1 MLNEEISNDRESV
14 REQSHAEIEY
24 CVLDPTGNITI
35 LVTTPVPVEL
45 QPRIA
50 AELMRIIPESEQVGF
65 LTHDDSC
72 NIALRMA
79 GGEFCGNASMSA
91 AVYAADKAGAVKSE
105 VVLRVS
111 GSEEPIRAEVEKMS
125 DGSWTGTVN
134 MPRPAKI
141 ERVVLPGAG
150 SVPVVCFEGIHHV
163 ILEEKIE
170 EARAEEYARMW
181 CRELA
186 ADAIGLMFLDRANA
200 KLTPLVYVPSADT
213 ICWENSC
220 ASGTTAAVA
229 YLASESGAPVRMTLS
244 QPGGGLTV
252 EVSEDGIPRLQGHV
266 RILHYGRT
274 VVTYSSGNL

>member
-1 MLNEEISNDRESV
+1 MSNEEISNDRESV
-14 REQSHAEIEY
+14 QGQFYADIEY

-35 LVTTPVPVEL
+35 LVTTPVPVVL

-65 LTHDDSC
+65 LSYDDTCDIS
-72 NIALRMA
+72 LRMA
-79 GGEFCGNASMSA
+79 GGEFCGNASMCA
-91 AVYAADKAGAVKSE
+91 AVYAAAKAGVMKSE
-105 VVLRVS
+105 IVLRVS
-111 GSEEPIRAEVEKMS
+111 GSQEPIGAEVEEMS

-134 MPRPAKI
+134 MPRPEKI
-141 ERVVLPGAG
+141 ERMVLPGAG
-150 SVPVVCFEGIHHV
+150 NVPVVCFEGIHHV

-170 EARAEEYARMW
+170 EAQAEEYARMW

-186 ADAIGLMFLDRANA
+186 ADAIGLMFFNRENA

-220 ASGTTAAVA
+220 ASGTTAVGVF
-229 YLASESGAPVRMTLS
+229 LAADSGTPVRMTLW

-252 EVSEDGIPRLQGHV
+252 EVSEDGAPRLTGHV
-266 RILHYGRT
+266 RILHNGRT
-274 VVTYSSGNL
+274 VAAHTSGDL